1 MNMTMTLSVEQMMDQ
16 AARETSIYSFKDKDF
31 LPALNTLVDSLN
43 KEANLNE
50 LGNQLQQARLTELL
64 KTRLKLE
71 AFDDKFPEIQKEEL
85 SPPIVILS
93 LPRTGTTML
102 QRLLASDR
110 RFLSTLWYEVRF
122 PVPELD
128 WDLRIET
135 DSRIPIA
142 KAEVASLIKANPDLL
157 SIHPLDAMAA
167 DEDLLLL
174 ETTFLSSVPG
184 SQANI
189 PTYNKFYENDD
200 ALAATRYH
208 KKLLQFLQ
216 WQRRQCGMD
225 VDAKPWL
232 LKSPA
237 HMYTVAAIRQ
247 VYPGARFI
255 TSHRNPLACMPSISS
270 FYYNQWVVYSD
281 EVDPTICGEVTSHFF
296 NAGLERAHLSSLE
309 APASFLD
316 FEYEDLIRKQDKV
329 LQQIY
334 DFIGWDITP
343 ECRQGIANYRK
354 NNPRNKRK
362 PHGYNLEQFGL
373 SAQGLKDSFSSYFD
387 RRRY

>member
-1 MNMTMTLSVEQMMDQ
+1 MTLSVEQMMMQ
-16 AARETSIYSFKDKDF
+16 AVSETGIDSFKDKDF
-31 LPALNTLVDSLN
+31 LPALNTLVNSLN
-43 KEANLNE
+43 EEATLNE
-50 LGNQLQQARLTELL
+50 LGNQLQYARLTELL

-71 AFDDKFPEIQKEEL
+71 AFEEAYPEILQEEL

-102 QRLLASDR
+102 QRLLATDR

-122 PVPELD
+122 PVPELN
-128 WDLRIET
+128 WDFRTET
-135 DSRIPIA
+135 DTRIPTA
-142 KAEVASLIKANPDLL
+142 KAEVAALIEANPDLL
-157 SIHPLDAMAA
+157 SIHPLDAIAP

-225 VDAKPWL
+225 VEDKPWL

-237 HMYTVAAIRQ
+237 HMYTVAAIRL
-247 VYPGARFI
+247 VYPGARFM
-255 TSHRNPLACMPSISS
+255 TSHRNPLACVPSISS
-270 FYYNQWVVYSD
+270 FYYNQWVVYSNK
-281 EVDPTICGEVTSHFF
+281 VDATTCGEVTSHFF
-296 NAGLERAHLSSLE
+296 NAGLERAHQASLE
-309 APASFLD
+309 EPASFLD
-316 FEYEDLIRKQDKV
+316 FEYEDLIGKQDEI

-334 DFIGWDITP
+334 NFIDWDMTP
-343 ECRQGIANYRK
+343 ECRQGIENFRK

-362 PHGYNLEQFGL
+362 PHDYSLEQFGL

-387 RRRY
+387 RRSY